1 MEDPPCFTKLLPGS
15 AGHPHAILNS
25 GISGKGN
32 SLLEK
37 GSRKHGLGFII
48 TVWLPILANPDVRA
62 TQPGEKSPL
71 LWPHCCAVPLFPHLQ
86 NSSFDRLCLCSPVH
100 AHEGQWAWSN
110 GDPGTSQA
118 QCFSKKSVLPFDSL
132 TNKFTEKRPICWTG
146 ACKRW
151 SLTSAVIIQGTG
163 AVNITPVHS
172 NWEVN

>member
-37 GSRKHGLGFII
+37 GSWKHGLGFII

-100 AHEGQWAWSN
+100 AHEGQWAGVMVTQGHHKHSAFLRKAFFLL
-110 GDPGTSQA
+110 TA
-118 QCFSKKSVLPFDSL
+118 LPTNSL
-132 TNKFTEKRPICWTG
+132 IKDLFVGQELANVEAWLQPWLYRAPVQLISHQFTAIGK
-146 ACKRW
+146 
-151 SLTSAVIIQGTG
+151 
-163 AVNITPVHS
+163 
-172 NWEVN
+172 